1 MMKNILAVMLVVILS
16 VLSHSTIALEISSGQ
31 DSLKMHGYFSTGL
44 GFSKNGDTQAKFQLP
59 GARSKYRLGN
69 EPDTNME
76 LLFDYTH
83 KLKDPENKNANI
95 QSVIMLDGF
104 KNHGES
110 NAISLG
116 HIAQAY
122 VSLNKLFND
131 DVDIWIGRRFYQR
144 KSIHIMNHYWLNPGQ
159 NSHNGLGFVNQLLGA
174 GKLDLALFR
183 NEDNFSISGTAYLIN
198 NTVLDARW
206 HDLPTSQKTRLTAWV
221 QLADR
226 AALGALNYAK
236 KSGYSVGTW
245 LDYKSNSLK
254 NTIALKYETG
264 AAISQSDFNPNA
276 IREDLGWNLNK
287 AKVFEINNM
296 LTYEA
301 LPDYSFQWSLLYR
314 QDDRGTAGNSDI
326 RWMSTGIRPIF
337 YLSKHINLAL
347 EAGIDYVDDKVNSRS
362 GSLNKFTMALQFSA
376 DRGFKS
382 RPVLRLFATVASWDE
397 SFRGAV
403 GNIPG
408 NAPYSDSV
416 SGWTIGA
423 QGETWW

>member
-1 MMKNILAVMLVVILS
+1 M
-16 VLSHSTIALEISSGQ
+16 
-31 DSLKMHGYFSTGL
+31 
-44 GFSKNGDTQAKFQLP
+44 
-59 GARSKYRLGN
+59 
-69 EPDTNME
+69 
-76 LLFDYTH
+76 
-83 KLKDPENKNANI
+83 
-95 QSVIMLDGF
+95 
-104 KNHGES
+104 
-110 NAISLG
+110 
-116 HIAQAY
+116 
-122 VSLNKLFND
+122 
-131 DVDIWIGRRFYQR
+131 
-144 KSIHIMNHYWLNPGQ
+144 
-159 NSHNGLGFVNQLLGA
+159 
-174 GKLDLALFR
+174 
-183 NEDNFSISGTAYLIN
+183 
-198 NTVLDARW
+198 
-206 HDLPTSQKTRLTAWV
+206 
-221 QLADR
+221 
-226 AALGALNYAK
+226 
-236 KSGYSVGTW
+236 GTW